1 MASEQ
6 IKLSK
11 ILTISN
17 PKDYKLHCAVWNGE
31 KQPLDVFAT
40 DRDEWHGWNRYK
52 TAKNEF
58 NRDYIFSMMRFY
70 HEENTWLFGGIY
82 KVLSVKTDGYE
93 VALQDIAHEY
103 IGRLKL
109 SLKLTGRNIRPKLE
123 NYYDDIVVTEILK
136 EPYTGGVFCGYENI
150 NLGFEQLEIIFK
162 NQKNDWKAALQ
173 NVKGVYLVTD
183 KNNGKR
189 YVGSAYGDAGIWS
202 RWACYVG
209 TGHGWNDGL
218 TELLAK
224 EGKAYAR
231 KHFQFTLLEYRSM
244 RVDDAVIIER
254 EVFWKNALL
263 SRGDYGYNKN

>member
-1 MASEQ
+1 
-6 IKLSK
+6 
-11 ILTISN
+11 
-17 PKDYKLHCAVWNGE
+17 
-31 KQPLDVFAT
+31 
-40 DRDEWHGWNRYK
+40 
-52 TAKNEF
+52 
-58 NRDYIFSMMRFY
+58 MMRFY